1 MFEHT
6 SSDSHPADVPEGSVP
21 VRPLPR
27 RSSRLAATILGVAL
41 FGGLIGV
48 AADRW
53 AVNTFG
59 SNPLN
64 VSIPT
69 VTTGPR
75 IGPIAAPNG
84 TSTTAQPAPASTAS
98 DPTQVAIEQV

>member
-1 MFEHT
+1 MFPENQSESQPAAAPQTPPPPLHT
-6 SSDSHPADVPEGSVP
+6 
-21 VRPLPR
+21 PR
-27 RSSRLAATILGVAL
+27 RRGSGRFAATVVSVAL

-53 AVNTFG
+53 AVSTFG
-59 SNPLN
+59 PNPLN

-75 IGPIAAPNG
+75 IGPIAAPDG
-84 TSTTAQPAPASTAS
+84 SRTAQTAPTPNAVTAT
-98 DPTQVAIEQV
+98 DPTQQ